1 MFYILVVQST
11 DKNFMVP
18 VGGAII
24 TCPDPK
30 TITEISRLYPGRA
43 SISPVLDLFIT
54 LLSMGEEGLL
64 KIWGERQRLLLLLAE
79 KLKCFAQSRNENI
92 LFSPQNSISIGVTLD
107 TLSRKREMPSKS
119 EDANAAKASVIES
132 DEGQGQGQGSGSGS
146 AGNGKGCSVL
156 ARTDKDEEDCKS
168 ASHPCDVNATGS
180 SNLTAP
186 SRNYLHG
193 TVQPKTTAFIDGN
206 KDKESISFFGSMLF
220 QRNVSGCR
228 VVPQS
233 DTVTEINGTQFVS
246 WGAHMSHY
254 PVSYFTAACS
264 VGLTEEEIIL
274 FMDRIEKVWKKFE
287 KKTYMMTY
295 SEELG
300 GNSIPQ
306 TKLTDP
312 ATLFIKPSFD
322 KKAVS
327 TAYNSVEQPVQEHN
341 DDYLT

>member
-64 KIWGERQRLLLLLAE
+64 KIWRERQRLLLLLAE
-79 KLKCFAQSRNENI
+79 KLKCFAESRNEHI

-107 TLSRKREMPSKS
+107 TLSRKRENSSKS
-119 EDANAAKASVIES
+119 IDVYA
-132 DEGQGQGQGSGSGS
+132 GQGSGSE
-146 AGNGKGCSVL
+146 GNGKGKGYSVPIR
-156 ARTDKDEEDCKS
+156 ANKDEEDCKS
-168 ASHPCDVNATGS
+168 ASLTCDANATVI

-186 SRNYLHG
+186 SSNVLCG
-193 TVQPKTTAFIDGN
+193 TVQPKTTAFMDGN
-206 KDKESISFFGSMLF
+206 KESISFFGSMLF

-233 DTVTEINGTQFVS
+233 DTVTEINGTKFIS

-254 PVSYFTAACS
+254 PASYFTAACS

-295 SEELG
+295 SEEL
-300 GNSIPQ
+300 
-306 TKLTDP
+306 
-312 ATLFIKPSFD
+312 
-322 KKAVS
+322 
-327 TAYNSVEQPVQEHN
+327 
-341 DDYLT
+341 

>member
-1 MFYILVVQST
+1 
-11 DKNFMVP
+11 MVP

-64 KIWGERQRLLLLLAE
+64 KIWRERQRLLLLLAE
-79 KLKCFAQSRNENI
+79 KLKCFAQSRNENV

-107 TLSRKREMPSKS
+107 TLSRKRGMPSKFV
-119 EDANAAKASVIES
+119 DANAARASVTTG
-132 DEGQGQGQGSGSGS
+132 DEGQGS

-156 ARTDKDEEDCKS
+156 VRANKDEEDCKS
-168 ASHPCDVNATGS
+168 ASLTCDANATVS

-186 SRNYLHG
+186 SSNHLHG
-193 TVQPKTTAFIDGN
+193 TVQPKTTAFIGGSQDR
-206 KDKESISFFGSMLF
+206 ESISFFGSMLF

-233 DTVTEINGTQFVS
+233 DTVTEINGTRFIS

-287 KKTYMMTY
+287 KKTYMMAY
-295 SEELG
+295 SEEPG

-312 ATLFIKPSFD
+312 ATIFIKPSFD

-327 TAYNSVEQPVQEHN
+327 TAYNSVEQPVQEHD